1 VIPGLLM
8 IAGGIGA
15 GVFGS
20 LLGLGGGVLI
30 VPLLTLGFG
39 LPLREAAGVSLV
51 SVIVTSS
58 AAASVYLQR
67 HTANLRL
74 GMSLELFTAIG
85 ALMGGLIAFSLSDR
99 VLAALFAVLLTYTA
113 ITMARRRDPKPA
125 PAAASATA
133 TPVLARPPAA
143 ASQPAAADPPLA
155 AAVADPPI
163 AAAVA
168 TSDEAPAR
176 TGALGGLSSAAT
188 LERLSGPGYNVRH
201 LGRGIVGS
209 FFAGIVSAVL
219 GVGGG
224 IVKVPVMHLMMGV
237 PLRIATATSN
247 LMIGVTATASAII
260 YVMRGGID
268 PFVAGPIAV
277 GVFLGARLGS
287 RIAPRVDARLL
298 RVLFVAVMF
307 YTAFQMLLRAATS

>member
-85 ALMGGLIAFSLSDR
+85 ALMGGLIAFSLSDQ

-125 PAAASATA
+125 PAAASAVA
-133 TPVLARPPAA
+133 DPPAV
-143 ASQPAAADPPLA
+143 ASSSAAADPPA
-155 AAVADPPI
+155 VASPSAVADPPI
-163 AAAVA
+163 PAAAE
-168 TSDEAPAR
+168 TPDEDPAR

-188 LERLSGPGYNVRH
+188 LQRLSGPGYDVRH
-201 LGRGIVGS
+201 LGRGIIGS

-298 RVLFVAVMF
+298 RLLFVVAMF
-307 YTAFQMLLRAATS
+307 YTAFQMLLRAVSS